1 MKSLYKKDT
10 KGKTRIWS
18 IEVLGDKYR
27 TISGLVDGEKVT
39 SAWTVA
45 TPKNIGKANETTPEA
60 QAEFEAV
67 AEVTKKLEQ
76 GGYFEDIADI
86 DKETYF
92 EPMLAA
98 TYDDIKNFNAV
109 GVYSQPK
116 LDGVRCVT
124 TRKGM
129 FSRNGKEF
137 VSSPHIE
144 EALKDLFNLFPDV
157 VLDGELYNHDLR
169 DDFNEIV
176 SLIKKQ
182 KTTPESLEKTSRLV
196 HYHVYDAFFP
206 GNPDLD
212 FERRYELIR
221 NAILEFA
228 PNSLIRLVDTSK
240 ISSQEELDEV
250 YAGYMQDGYEG
261 QMIRIANSKYE
272 NKRTKNLIKRKEFID
287 GEFPLLDI
295 IEGEGNWAGYA
306 KSVVIKLENGS
317 TCSSGIRGNQ
327 EFLRMLLLEK
337 NKYLSGDATVRGH
350 NDDLSGEVTVRY
362 QNRTPDG
369 KLRFP
374 IVTAI
379 WKGKRDI

>member
-45 TPKNIGKANETTPEA
+45 TPKNVGKANETTPEEQA
-60 QAEFEAV
+60 QFEAN

-76 GGYFEDIADI
+76 GGYFEDIVDI

-98 TYDDIKNFNAV
+98 SYDDIKNFNAV

-116 LDGVRCVT
+116 LDGIRCIVT
-124 TRKGM
+124 KDGM
-129 FSRNGKEF
+129 FSRNGKQF
-137 VSSPHIE
+137 VSSPHIRKSL
-144 EALKDLFNLFPDV
+144 EALFNKYPSI
-157 VLDGELYNHDLR
+157 VLDGELYNHDLK

-182 KTTPESLEKTSRLV
+182 KTTPETLEKTSRLV
-196 HYHVYDAFFP
+196 QYHIYDTFFP
-206 GNPDLD
+206 EFSYLNFEDRSAMLRDMIFSNVPD
-212 FERRYELIR
+212 FV
-221 NAILEFA
+221 
-228 PNSLIRLVDTSK
+228 IRLVYTQK
-240 ISSQEELDEV
+240 ISSKEELDEV
-250 YAGYMQDGYEG
+250 YGNYMQDGYEG

-306 KSVVIKLENGS
+306 KSVVIRLEDGS
-317 TCSSGIRGNQ
+317 ACSSGIRGDQ
-327 EFLRMLLLEK
+327 EFLKKLLEEK
-337 NKYLSGDATVRGH
+337 NEYLSGDATVRDQDGV
-350 NDDLSGEVTVRY
+350 SAGEVTVRY

>member
-1 MKSLYKKDT
+1 MKTLYKIDT
-10 KGKTRIWS
+10 KGKTRQWS

-27 TISGLVDGEKVT
+27 TISGLIDGEKVT

-45 TPKNIGKANETTPEA
+45 TPKNVGKSNETTPEQ
-60 QAEFEAV
+60 QAKFEAD

-76 GGYFEDIADI
+76 GGYFEDIIDI
-86 DKETYF
+86 YEETYF

-98 TYDDIKNFNAV
+98 TYDDIKNFSAV

-116 LDGVRCVT
+116 LDGIRCVT
-124 TRKGM
+124 TQKGM

-137 VSSPHIE
+137 VSCPHIK
-144 EALKDLFNLFPDV
+144 EALRDIFDIVPDI

-169 DDFNEIV
+169 DNFNEIA

-182 KTTPESLEKTSRLV
+182 KTTENSLLETSRV
-196 HYHVYDAFFP
+196 VQYHIYDCYFP
-206 GNPDLD
+206 SNPELNFSERYDLLYKYITGYT
-212 FERRYELIR
+212 EPSKIVPVWTR
-221 NAILEFA
+221 
-228 PNSLIRLVDTSK
+228 K
-240 ISSQEELDEV
+240 ISSQEELDVDYSKMME
-250 YAGYMQDGYEG
+250 DGFEG
-261 QMIRIANSKYE
+261 QMIRIGKSNYE
-272 NKRTKNLIKRKEFID
+272 NKRSKNLIKRKEFKD
-287 GEFPLLDI
+287 EEFDLLDI

-306 KSVVIKLENGS
+306 KSVLIRLEDGS

-327 EFLRMLLLEK
+327 EFLRKLLNEK
-337 NKYLSGDATVRGH
+337 NKYI
-350 NDDLSGEVTVRY
+350 SGEATVRY

-379 WKGKRDI
+379 WKEKRDI